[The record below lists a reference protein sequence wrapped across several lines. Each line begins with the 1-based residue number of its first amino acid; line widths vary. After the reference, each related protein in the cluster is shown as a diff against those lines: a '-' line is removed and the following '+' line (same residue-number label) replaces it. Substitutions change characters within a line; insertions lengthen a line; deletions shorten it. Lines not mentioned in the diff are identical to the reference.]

1 MIRRVFSVVL
11 ILLLAFLFS
20 FLKSDALFFYFLVC
34 VYFLCLY
41 RLRFRIF
48 FLLVLFLSGV
58 SVSLSSTY
66 EDIQSL
72 ENRAKEVVKQ
82 YKDVISPELKEK
94 KKEEYKDKAK
104 KLYDFYKSPEFQG
117 RVERYKKEL
126 EKLFFGKPL
135 EAREKE
141 KFYRYYS
148 DFYKYSHDVLV
159 LNDDE
164 VIYVFVSSSIPDEVI
179 KEYLSSSEKVFGSVS
194 FVLRGGVGGLTYLKP
209 TVEWVVNLLKKNSSC
224 NFLQEECE
232 MYEREFLIDP
242 FLFRKYEIEVV
253 PCVVYEKKDVV
264 SVVSCGAV
272 SFERHVQRIGKSIK
286 DNRFIRVNF

>member
-1 MIRRVFSVVL
+1 M
-11 ILLLAFLFS
+11 FLF
-20 FLKSDALFFYFLVC
+20 YH
-34 VYFLCLY
+34 
-41 RLRFRIF
+41 LRFRIF
-48 FLLVLFLSGV
+48 LLMVLFLSEA
-58 SVSLSSTY
+58 SVCFSSTY

-72 ENRAKEVVKQ
+72 ENRAKEVAEQ

-94 KKEEYKDKAK
+94 KKEEYKDKVK
-104 KLYDFYKSPEFQG
+104 KLYDFYKSPEFQA

-135 EAREKE
+135 KAEKGEKE

-148 DFYKYSHDVLV
+148 DFYRYSQDFLV

-164 VIYVFVSSSIPDEVI
+164 AIYVFVSSSIPDEVI
-179 KEYLSSSEKVFGSVS
+179 KEYLASAEKVIGSVS
-194 FVLRGGVGGLTYLKP
+194 FVLRGGVGGLTYFKP
-209 TVEWVVNLLKKNSSC
+209 TVEWVVNLLKKDSSC

-242 FLFRKYEIEVV
+242 FLFRKYEVKAV

-264 SVVSCGAV
+264 SVISCGAV
-272 SFERHVQRIGKSIK
+272 SLRRHFQRIGRAIK
-286 DNRFIRVNF
+286 DNRFIKINL

>member
-1 MIRRVFSVVL
+1 M
-11 ILLLAFLFS
+11 FLF
-20 FLKSDALFFYFLVC
+20 YH
-34 VYFLCLY
+34 
-41 RLRFRIF
+41 LRFRIF
-48 FLLVLFLSGV
+48 FLLVLFLSGA

-72 ENRAKEVVKQ
+72 ENRAKEVAEQ

-104 KLYDFYKSPEFQG
+104 KLYDFYKSPEFQA
-117 RVERYKKEL
+117 RVERYKKKL
-126 EKLFFGKPL
+126 EKLFFGGPL
-135 EAREKE
+135 EAGEKE

-148 DFYKYSHDVLV
+148 DFYRYSQNFLV

-164 VIYVFVSSSIPDEVI
+164 AIYIFVSSSIPDEVI
-179 KEYLSSSEKVFGSVS
+179 KAYLSSSEKIIGNVS
-194 FVLRGGVGGLTYLKP
+194 FVLRGGVGGLTYLRP
-209 TVEWVVNLLKKNSSC
+209 TVEWVVNLLKKDSSC

-242 FLFRKYEIEVV
+242 FLFRKYEVKAV
-253 PCVVYEKKDVV
+253 PCIVYEKKNDV

-272 SFERHVQRIGKSIK
+272 SLERHLQRIGKAIK
-286 DNRFIRVNF
+286 DDRFTENDL

>member
-1 MIRRVFSVVL
+1 M
-11 ILLLAFLFS
+11 FLF
-20 FLKSDALFFYFLVC
+20 YH
-34 VYFLCLY
+34 
-41 RLRFRIF
+41 LRFRIF
-48 FLLVLFLSGV
+48 FLLVLFLSGA

-72 ENRAKEVVKQ
+72 ENRAKEVAEQ

-94 KKEEYKDKAK
+94 KKEEYEKEAE
-104 KLYDFYKSPEFQG
+104 KLYNFYKSPEFQG
-117 RVERYKKEL
+117 KVESYKKEL
-126 EKLFFGKPL
+126 ERFFFGKPL
-135 EAREKE
+135 KAEKGE
-141 KFYRYYS
+141 KKKFYRYYS
-148 DFYKYSHDVLV
+148 DFYKYSRDVLV

-179 KEYLSSSEKVFGSVS
+179 KAYLSSSEKIFGNVS
-194 FVLRGGVGGLTYLKP
+194 FVLRGGVEGLTYLRP
-209 TVEWVVNLLKKNSSC
+209 TIEWIVNLLKKDSSC
-224 NFLQEECE
+224 NLLQEECE